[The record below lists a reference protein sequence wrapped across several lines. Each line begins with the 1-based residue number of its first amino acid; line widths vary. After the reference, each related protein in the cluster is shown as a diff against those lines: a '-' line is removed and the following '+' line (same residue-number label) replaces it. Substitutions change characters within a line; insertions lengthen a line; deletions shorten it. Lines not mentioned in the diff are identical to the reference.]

1 MMRSRCAQQATA
13 VWISTAPHRSS
24 SKFFKCLFLFVT
36 LKDLMNKTDLE
47 ASHDLSSLHFI
58 PSWQRAAM
66 PGPETP
72 PRYRYTKSGDSDDE
86 AKESDAKNKVGK
98 TDRFD
103 KAQAAVLTSRKRS
116 GSLGRPLCMSRV
128 LDRQR
133 HGGEVPLCEQSQASQ
148 GEPRKIRGWSEA
160 PRRFVLQAP
169 PLLKL
174 GHLQTPV
181 LPDPLNSFGMPGK
194 VQNAYPGSEG
204 VGASQTAFVPPAPP
218 APPVPALG
226 NPFGGPCGPCGPF
239 PFQPTPSFD
248 LRAAASRR
256 SLSTGRSFPSAPSPA
271 VAPMPLGAPI
281 PPIPPVG
288 ITPRPGGFPYHGGL
302 QQPQGLNLFNGA
314 MSVPTPTRARRDSE
328 EHCRKDRREMEER
341 ESHLFKIP
349 QTVLLNC
356 QLKFEINNFN
366 QRYRES

>member
-1 MMRSRCAQQATA
+1 
-13 VWISTAPHRSS
+13 
-24 SKFFKCLFLFVT
+24 
-36 LKDLMNKTDLE
+36 
-47 ASHDLSSLHFI
+47 
-58 PSWQRAAM
+58 M

-86 AKESDAKNKVGK
+86 AKESDAKDKVGK
-98 TDRFD
+98 TVDRFD

-133 HGGEVPLCEQSQASQ
+133 HGGEVPQNCEPPSQ
-148 GEPRKIRGWSEA
+148 EPRRIRGWSEA

-194 VQNAYPGSEG
+194 VQNAYPGSEA

-218 APPVPALG
+218 APAPALG

-256 SLSTGRSFPSAPSPA
+256 SLSTGRSVPSAPPM
-271 VAPMPLGAPI
+271 APMPLGAPI
-281 PPIPPVG
+281 PG
-288 ITPRPGGFPYHGGL
+288 ITPRPGGFPYHGGW
-302 QQPQGLNLFNGA
+302 QPQGLNLFNGA

-328 EHCRKDRREMEER
+328 EHCRKDRRETEER
-341 ESHLFKIP
+341 ESHLSKIP

-356 QLKFEINNFN
+356 QFKFEIKNYSFK
-366 QRYRES
+366 RDTLGDRER